1 MFREGKAVF
10 SAHRHAACDR
20 STRARTCMYTPA
32 IRGDCTFAACCLDL
46 PPPLSAPLSLTSGCN
61 HVSVHGGRDPR
72 RPRYQRHVE
81 HIVPWEPR
89 DCGGQ
94 IPALREGCRSRLVDS
109 FVDCGASRHSTN
121 VFAGKYTNPMFMTLT
136 SNHHHHHHHHHA
148 HHHAHHHHHHPVNG
162 AGQPA

>member
-1 MFREGKAVF
+1 
-10 SAHRHAACDR
+10 
-20 STRARTCMYTPA
+20 MYTPA
-32 IRGDCTFAACCLDL
+32 IRGDCTFAAWCLDL
-46 PPPLSAPLSLTSGCN
+46 PPPLSAPLSLTSGCY
-61 HVSVHGGRDPR
+61 HVRVDGGRDPR

-81 HIVPWEPR
+81 HIVPREPR

-94 IPALREGCRSRLVDS
+94 IPALREGCRGELLSSVVPPRSPPPPSSRLVDS

-121 VFAGKYTNPMFMTLT
+121 VFAGKYTGPMFMTLT
-136 SNHHHHHHHHHA
+136 SSRHHHHHRH